1 MKKKSFI
8 RVLGMMLLLMMYSV
22 VLSAQPRAIISDHLD
37 PAVLVNPGDTIK
49 AEVLNYLNDQGRDA
63 LKSRGFIYVK
73 NGGSI
78 YVDMRRLSQF
88 VRWEYQE
95 DSPIVKIDPVL
106 DPRSTTIKNLYYI
119 DKSGNEQ
126 ELQLVVIPYNVPM
139 LHSKGA
145 VYELDPRSV
154 ATLPA
159 SFTKLR
165 MAREQINAFY
175 EYRITDD
182 HQLNDYITVR
192 DPAQGQTG
200 IDKSYMTI
208 DYRMP
213 TPEAPY
219 DMRRSREIGRDYDF
233 DKGVSIAQLRAISQR
248 YPHTEASDLD
258 PNSKGIDSL
267 DFTVCIM
274 SGSIAGAPTR
284 HFSYQSGGPGYY
296 TYIRVIDQRR
306 RSLSLEPNISLVGYK
321 YTPLNIPFAS
331 ASRVEVR
338 ANGRPLNESKFSI
351 RDKVNLSFNI
361 QNDPNN
367 MYHFYR
373 IETKSGRLIYQYG
386 ETSLNGQSSN
396 TVYQKLSTDFT
407 VSGEDDVFLV
417 TLCRWK
423 SSFTVQSND
432 PSLGQAFFVDQEN
445 YPYSSVRGGGRNRL
459 VLAEGEYFY
468 PILKPSDN
476 AIFRGWRIGNSD
488 KILTTIGDLTPY
500 FTIGTQN
507 FVEKENEYLWT
518 LLNPNNED
526 VVDLSLTAVFERKAL
541 AKATLTVGVSA
552 KESGSVSIN
561 GKTQTSITVD
571 QGTEV
576 ILEAQANKG
585 YVFSHWKNSEGTQV
599 ETTAKL
605 NYKVEKDETLTAV
618 FEAAVKPVKKST
630 LTVGVSAGGSGTVS
644 INGETQTSITVD
656 QGTTVV
662 LEAQANEGYVFSHW
676 KNSEGRQVETTAKLT
691 YTVEKD
697 ETLIAVFDKNAPAK
711 ATLSVGVSPEKSGS
725 VSINGETQ
733 TSITVEQGKEVS
745 LEAQANKGYNF
756 SHWKNSEGRQV
767 GTTAKLIYK
776 VEKDETL
783 TAVFD
788 KNAPAK
794 ATLSVG
800 VSPEK
805 SGSVLINGE
814 TQTSITVEQ
823 GKEVALEAQANKGY
837 NFSHWKNSEG
847 RQVGTTAKLTYKVEK
862 YETLTAVF
870 DKNAPAKATL
880 SVGVSPEKS
889 GSVSIN
895 GETQTSITVEQ
906 GKEVSLEAQANKGYN
921 FSHWKNSEGRQV
933 GTTAKLTYKVE
944 KDETLTA
951 VFEAK
956 ITPRVD
962 EVKVLT
968 GQRDAIL
975 TWNAG
980 SATSWQIKLYQAG
993 QILGNPIV
1001 TQVPRV
1007 ELGNLKPGQGYTYEI
1022 SARSQGTL
1030 DSEAKKATFTT
1041 EKFNEAEAITPYLK
1055 GFSQFRGGQAFDLI
1069 WMDVNP
1075 TEFVSETP
1083 IYRYYW
1089 QATPTSELV
1098 PLTPSGK
1105 QLTLDANRRGG
1116 RLIVKILSGNDQLY
1130 EIGYDLNQ

>member
-8 RVLGMMLLLMMYSV
+8 RIFGMMLMLMMYSV
-22 VLSAQPRAIISDHLD
+22 VLSAQPRAIISDHLE
-37 PAVLVNPGDTIK
+37 PAVLVNPGETLR

-145 VYELDPRSV
+145 VSELDPRSA
-154 ATLPA
+154 ATLPT
-159 SFTKLR
+159 SLTELK
-165 MAREQINAFY
+165 MAREPINAFY
-175 EYRITDD
+175 EYRITEDY
-182 HQLNDYITVR
+182 QLDDYITVQ
-192 DPAQGQTG
+192 DPARGKTG
-200 IDKSYMTI
+200 IRGSNMTI

-219 DMRRSREIGRDYDF
+219 DMRESVDMGGDYDF
-233 DKGVSIAQLRAISQR
+233 GKGVSIAQMRAIAQL

-258 PNSKGIDSL
+258 PNAHGIDSL
-267 DFTVCIM
+267 DFTVRI
-274 SGSIAGAPTR
+274 SSRAIAEVPTR
-284 HFSYQSGGPGYY
+284 YLSNESEGKGYF

-373 IETKSGRLIYQYG
+373 IATKSGRLIYQYG

-476 AIFRGWRIGNSD
+476 VIFRGWRIGNSD

-507 FVEKENEYLWT
+507 FVEKENDYLWT

-526 VVDLSLTAVFERKAL
+526 VVDLSLTAVFEAAVKPV
-541 AKATLTVGVSA
+541 KKSTLMVGVSA

-561 GKTQTSITVD
+561 GETQTSITVD

-605 NYKVEKDETLTAV
+605 T
-618 FEAAVKPVKKST
+618 
-630 LTVGVSAGGSGTVS
+630 
-644 INGETQTSITVD
+644 
-656 QGTTVV
+656 
-662 LEAQANEGYVFSHW
+662 
-676 KNSEGRQVETTAKLT
+676 
-691 YTVEKD
+691 
-697 ETLIAVFDKNAPAK
+697 
-711 ATLSVGVSPEKSGS
+711 
-725 VSINGETQ
+725 
-733 TSITVEQGKEVS
+733 
-745 LEAQANKGYNF
+745 
-756 SHWKNSEGRQV
+756 
-767 GTTAKLIYK
+767 YK

-788 KNAPAK
+788 QN
-794 ATLSVG
+794 
-800 VSPEK
+800 
-805 SGSVLINGE
+805 
-814 TQTSITVEQ
+814 
-823 GKEVALEAQANKGY
+823 
-837 NFSHWKNSEG
+837 
-847 RQVGTTAKLTYKVEK
+847 
-862 YETLTAVF
+862 
-870 DKNAPAKATL
+870 
-880 SVGVSPEKS
+880 
-889 GSVSIN
+889 
-895 GETQTSITVEQ
+895 
-906 GKEVSLEAQANKGYN
+906 
-921 FSHWKNSEGRQV
+921 
-933 GTTAKLTYKVE
+933 
-944 KDETLTA
+944 
-951 VFEAK
+951 
-956 ITPRVD
+956 TPGVD

-968 GQRDAIL
+968 GQREAIL
-975 TWNAG
+975 IWDAG
-980 SATSWQIKLYQAG
+980 SATSWQIKLYQAD
-993 QILGNPIV
+993 QILGDPIV

-1007 ELGNLKPGQGYTYEI
+1007 ELGNLSPGQEYRYEI
-1022 SARSQGTL
+1022 IAKAQGKL
-1030 DSEAKKATFTT
+1030 DSEAKKTTFMT

-1055 GFSQFRGGQAFDLI
+1055 GFSLFRGGQAFDLI

-1116 RLIVKILSGNDQLY
+1116 RLIVRILSGNDQLY

>member
-8 RVLGMMLLLMMYSV
+8 RVFGMLMLLMVSSV
-22 VLSAQPRAIISDHLD
+22 ALCAQPRAIISDHLD
-37 PAVLVNPGDTIK
+37 PAVLVNPGDTITAK
-49 AEVLNYLNDQGRDA
+49 DLNYLNDKGWRDD
-63 LKSRGFIYVK
+63 RGDWIIGFVYVK

-78 YVDMRRLSQF
+78 YVDMSRLSQF
-88 VRWEYQE
+88 AHWRYGDTNSVV
-95 DSPIVKIDPVL
+95 IKIDPVL
-106 DPRSTTIKNLYYI
+106 NTWRASTIKHFWYI
-119 DKSGNEQ
+119 DKSGKEQ
-126 ELQLVVIPYNVPM
+126 ELELVVTPYNVPM
-139 LHSKGA
+139 LHSQGA
-145 VYELDPRSV
+145 LYELDPR
-154 ATLPA
+154 TLLAPPT
-159 SFTKLR
+159 FLR
-165 MAREQINAFY
+165 ELKMAREPINAFY

-182 HQLNDYITVR
+182 RQLDDYITVQ
-192 DPAQGQTG
+192 DPAQGKTG
-200 IDKSYMTI
+200 IEEADMTI

-219 DMRRSREIGRDYDF
+219 NMRGLGELGGGYDF
-233 DKGVSIAQLRAISQR
+233 SKGVSIAQLRAISQR
-248 YPHTEASDLD
+248 YPYTEASSLD
-258 PNSKGIDSL
+258 PNPRGIDSL
-267 DFTVCIM
+267 DFTVCIA
-274 SGSIAGAPTR
+274 SGSVVGGRSRYI
-284 HFSYQSGGPGYY
+284 SYASKLDGYF

-306 RSLSLEPNISLVGYK
+306 RSLSLDPNISLVGYK

-338 ANGRPLNESKFSI
+338 ANDRPLNESKFSI
-351 RDKVNLSFNI
+351 RDKVNLSFSI

-407 VSGEDDVFLV
+407 ISGEDDVFLV

-476 AIFRGWRIGNSD
+476 VIFRGWRIGNSD

-507 FVEKENEYLWT
+507 FVEKENDYLWT

-526 VVDLSLTAVFERKAL
+526 VVDLSLTAVFERNAP
-541 AKATLTVGVSA
+541 AKATLSVGVSPE
-552 KESGSVSIN
+552 KSGSVSIN
-561 GKTQTSITVD
+561 GETQTSITVE
-571 QGTEV
+571 QGTKV
-576 ILEAQANKG
+576 VLEAQANKG
-585 YVFSHWKNSEGTQV
+585 YVFSHWKNSEGRQV
-599 ETTAKL
+599 GTTAKL
-605 NYKVEKDETLTAV
+605 TYKVEKDETLT
-618 FEAAVKPVKKST
+618 
-630 LTVGVSAGGSGTVS
+630 
-644 INGETQTSITVD
+644 
-656 QGTTVV
+656 
-662 LEAQANEGYVFSHW
+662 
-676 KNSEGRQVETTAKLT
+676 
-691 YTVEKD
+691 
-697 ETLIAVFDKNAPAK
+697 AVFDKNAPAK

-733 TSITVEQGKEVS
+733 TSITVEQGTKVV
-745 LEAQANKGYNF
+745 LEAQANKGY
-756 SHWKNSEGRQV
+756 V
-767 GTTAKLIYK
+767 
-776 VEKDETL
+776 
-783 TAVFD
+783 
-788 KNAPAK
+788 
-794 ATLSVG
+794 
-800 VSPEK
+800 
-805 SGSVLINGE
+805 
-814 TQTSITVEQ
+814 
-823 GKEVALEAQANKGY
+823 
-837 NFSHWKNSEG
+837 FSHWKNSEG

-862 YETLTAVF
+862 DETLTAVF
-870 DKNAPAKATL
+870 EAVKPVKKSTL
-880 SVGVSPEKS
+880 TVGVSPERS
-889 GSVSIN
+889 GSVLIN
-895 GETQTSITVEQ
+895 GETQMSITVEQ

-1022 SARSQGTL
+1022 FARSQGTL

-1089 QATPTSELV
+1089 QATPTSELI

-1105 QLTLDANRRGG
+1105 QLTLDANHRGG

>member
-8 RVLGMMLLLMMYSV
+8 RIFGMMLMLMMYSV
-22 VLSAQPRAIISDHLD
+22 VLSAQPRAIISDHLE
-37 PAVLVNPGDTIK
+37 PAVLVNPGETLR

-145 VYELDPRSV
+145 VSELDPRSA
-154 ATLPA
+154 ATLPT
-159 SFTKLR
+159 SLTELK
-165 MAREQINAFY
+165 MAREPINAFY
-175 EYRITDD
+175 EYRITEDY
-182 HQLNDYITVR
+182 QLDDYITVQ
-192 DPAQGQTG
+192 DPARGKTG
-200 IDKSYMTI
+200 IRGSNMTI

-219 DMRRSREIGRDYDF
+219 DMRESVDMGGDYDF
-233 DKGVSIAQLRAISQR
+233 GKGVSIAQMRAIAQL

-258 PNSKGIDSL
+258 PNAHGIDSL
-267 DFTVCIM
+267 DFTVRI
-274 SGSIAGAPTR
+274 SSRAIAEVPTR
-284 HFSYQSGGPGYY
+284 YLSNESEGKGYF

-373 IETKSGRLIYQYG
+373 IATKSGRLIYQYG

-476 AIFRGWRIGNSD
+476 VIFRGWRIGNSD

-507 FVEKENEYLWT
+507 FVEKENDYLWT

-526 VVDLSLTAVFERKAL
+526 VVDLSLTAVFEAAVKPV
-541 AKATLTVGVSA
+541 KKSTLMVGVSA

-561 GKTQTSITVD
+561 GETQTSITVD

-599 ETTAKL
+599 K
-605 NYKVEKDETLTAV
+605 
-618 FEAAVKPVKKST
+618 
-630 LTVGVSAGGSGTVS
+630 
-644 INGETQTSITVD
+644 
-656 QGTTVV
+656 
-662 LEAQANEGYVFSHW
+662 
-676 KNSEGRQVETTAKLT
+676 
-691 YTVEKD
+691 
-697 ETLIAVFDKNAPAK
+697 
-711 ATLSVGVSPEKSGS
+711 
-725 VSINGETQ
+725 
-733 TSITVEQGKEVS
+733 
-745 LEAQANKGYNF
+745 
-756 SHWKNSEGRQV
+756 
-767 GTTAKLIYK
+767 
-776 VEKDETL
+776 
-783 TAVFD
+783 
-788 KNAPAK
+788 
-794 ATLSVG
+794 
-800 VSPEK
+800 
-805 SGSVLINGE
+805 
-814 TQTSITVEQ
+814 
-823 GKEVALEAQANKGY
+823 
-837 NFSHWKNSEG
+837 
-847 RQVGTTAKLTYKVEK
+847 
-862 YETLTAVF
+862 
-870 DKNAPAKATL
+870 
-880 SVGVSPEKS
+880 
-889 GSVSIN
+889 
-895 GETQTSITVEQ
+895 
-906 GKEVSLEAQANKGYN
+906 
-921 FSHWKNSEGRQV
+921 
-933 GTTAKLTYKVE
+933 TTAKLTYKVE

-951 VFEAK
+951 VFDQN
-956 ITPRVD
+956 TPGVD

-968 GQRDAIL
+968 GQREAIL
-975 TWNAG
+975 IWDAG
-980 SATSWQIKLYQAG
+980 SATSWQIKLYQAD
-993 QILGNPIV
+993 QILGDPIV

-1007 ELGNLKPGQGYTYEI
+1007 ELGNLSPGQEYRYEI
-1022 SARSQGTL
+1022 IAKAQGKL
-1030 DSEAKKATFTT
+1030 DSEAKKTTFMT

-1055 GFSQFRGGQAFDLI
+1055 GFSLFRGGQAFDLI

-1116 RLIVKILSGNDQLY
+1116 RLIVRILSGNDQLY

>member
-8 RVLGMMLLLMMYSV
+8 RVFGMMLLLMMCSV
-22 VLSAQPRAIISDHLD
+22 VLSAQSRAIIRDHLE
-37 PAVLVNPGDTIK
+37 PAVLVNPGDTLK
-49 AEVLNYLNDQGRDA
+49 AEVLNYLNDQGRNDW
-63 LKSRGFIYVK
+63 KSRGFVYVK

-88 VRWEYQE
+88 DRWEYGGE
-95 DSPIVKIDPVL
+95 NPVVKIDPVL
-106 DPRSTTIKNLYYI
+106 DQRGTTMKNFHYI
-119 DKSGNEQ
+119 DKSGNIQ

-145 VYELDPRSV
+145 VSELDPRSA
-154 ATLPA
+154 ATLPT
-159 SFTKLR
+159 SLTELK
-165 MAREQINAFY
+165 MARESINAFY

-182 HQLNDYITVR
+182 HQLDDYITVQ

-200 IDKSYMTI
+200 IYEADMTI

-213 TPEAPY
+213 TPDAPY
-219 DMRRSREIGRDYDF
+219 DMREFGTIGGNYDF
-233 DKGVSIAQLRAISQR
+233 NKGVSIAQMRAISQR
-248 YPHTEASDLD
+248 YPHTEASDFD

-267 DFTVCIM
+267 DFTVCVV

-407 VSGEDDVFLV
+407 ISGEDDVFLV

-459 VLAEGEYFY
+459 VLTEGEYFY

-476 AIFRGWRIGNSD
+476 VIFRGWRIGNSD

-507 FVEKENEYLWT
+507 FVEKENDYLWT

-526 VVDLSLTAVFERKAL
+526 VVDLSLTAVFEAVIKPV
-541 AKATLTVGVSA
+541 KKSTLTVGVSA

-561 GKTQTSITVD
+561 GETQTSITVD

-599 ETTAKL
+599 KTTAKL

-618 FEAAVKPVKKST
+618 FEA
-630 LTVGVSAGGSGTVS
+630 
-644 INGETQTSITVD
+644 N
-656 QGTTVV
+656 
-662 LEAQANEGYVFSHW
+662 
-676 KNSEGRQVETTAKLT
+676 
-691 YTVEKD
+691 
-697 ETLIAVFDKNAPAK
+697 
-711 ATLSVGVSPEKSGS
+711 
-725 VSINGETQ
+725 
-733 TSITVEQGKEVS
+733 
-745 LEAQANKGYNF
+745 
-756 SHWKNSEGRQV
+756 
-767 GTTAKLIYK
+767 
-776 VEKDETL
+776 
-783 TAVFD
+783 
-788 KNAPAK
+788 
-794 ATLSVG
+794 
-800 VSPEK
+800 
-805 SGSVLINGE
+805 
-814 TQTSITVEQ
+814 
-823 GKEVALEAQANKGY
+823 
-837 NFSHWKNSEG
+837 
-847 RQVGTTAKLTYKVEK
+847 
-862 YETLTAVF
+862 
-870 DKNAPAKATL
+870 
-880 SVGVSPEKS
+880 
-889 GSVSIN
+889 
-895 GETQTSITVEQ
+895 
-906 GKEVSLEAQANKGYN
+906 
-921 FSHWKNSEGRQV
+921 
-933 GTTAKLTYKVE
+933 
-944 KDETLTA
+944 
-951 VFEAK
+951 
-956 ITPRVD
+956 TPGVD

-968 GQRDAIL
+968 GQREAIL
-975 TWNAG
+975 SWDAG
-980 SATSWQIKLYQAG
+980 SATSWQIKLYQAD
-993 QILGNPIV
+993 QILGDPIV

-1007 ELGNLKPGQGYTYEI
+1007 ELGNLSPGREYRYEI
-1022 SARSQGTL
+1022 IAKAQGKL
-1030 DSEAKKATFTT
+1030 DSEAKKATFMT

-1116 RLIVKILSGNDQLY
+1116 RLIVRILSGNDQLY
-1130 EIGYDLNQ
+1130 EIGYDLN

>member
-8 RVLGMMLLLMMYSV
+8 RVFGMLMLLMMCSV
-22 VLSAQPRAIISDHLD
+22 ALNAQPRANISDHLD

-49 AEVLNYLNDQGRDA
+49 KDVLNYLNDKGRDDTGWR
-63 LKSRGFIYVK
+63 RGFMYVK

-78 YVDMRRLSQF
+78 YVDMRHLSQF
-88 VRWEYQE
+88 DHWRNGEPNPV
-95 DSPIVKIDPVL
+95 VKIDPVL
-106 DPRSTTIKNLYYI
+106 DQRGSTIHHYRYV
-119 DKSGNEQ
+119 DKSGKSQDLE
-126 ELQLVVIPYNVPM
+126 LVVIPYNVPM

-145 VYELDPRSV
+145 VYELDPRST
-154 ATLPA
+154 ATLPT
-159 SFTKLR
+159 SLTELK
-165 MAREQINAFY
+165 MAREPINAFY
-175 EYRITDD
+175 EYRITEDN
-182 HQLNDYITVR
+182 QLNDYITVQ
-192 DPAQGQTG
+192 DPAQGKTG
-200 IDKSYMTI
+200 IRGSIMSI

-219 DMRRSREIGRDYDF
+219 DMRDGELEGYYDF
-233 DKGVSIAQLRAISQR
+233 DKGVSIAQLRAIAQL
-248 YPHTEASDLD
+248 YPHTEASNLD
-258 PNSKGIDSL
+258 PNAHGIDSL
-267 DFTVCIM
+267 DFTVRI
-274 SGSIAGAPTR
+274 SSRAIAGVPSR
-284 HFSYQSGGPGYY
+284 YLSNESGGKGYF

-306 RSLSLEPNISLVGYK
+306 KSLSLEPNISLVGYK

-373 IETKSGRLIYQYG
+373 IATKSGRLIYQYG

-507 FVEKENEYLWT
+507 FVEKENDYLWT

-526 VVDLSLTAVFERKAL
+526 VVDLSLTAVFERNAP
-541 AKATLTVGVSA
+541 AKATLS
-552 KESGSVSIN
+552 
-561 GKTQTSITVD
+561 
-571 QGTEV
+571 
-576 ILEAQANKG
+576 
-585 YVFSHWKNSEGTQV
+585 
-599 ETTAKL
+599 
-605 NYKVEKDETLTAV
+605 
-618 FEAAVKPVKKST
+618 
-630 LTVGVSAGGSGTVS
+630 VGVSAGGSGTVS

-676 KNSEGRQVETTAKLT
+676 KNSEGRQVGTTVKLT
-691 YTVEKD
+691 YKVEKD

-711 ATLSVGVSPEKSGS
+711 ATLSVGAGPEKSGS
-725 VSINGETQ
+725 VLINGETQ

-767 GTTAKLIYK
+767 GTTAKLTYK

-794 ATLSVG
+794 ATL
-800 VSPEK
+800 
-805 SGSVLINGE
+805 
-814 TQTSITVEQ
+814 T
-823 GKEVALEAQANKGY
+823 
-837 NFSHWKNSEG
+837 
-847 RQVGTTAKLTYKVEK
+847 
-862 YETLTAVF
+862 
-870 DKNAPAKATL
+870 
-880 SVGVSPEKS
+880 VGVSPEKS

-895 GETQTSITVEQ
+895 GEAQTSITIEQ

-975 TWNAG
+975 TWDAG

-1022 SARSQGTL
+1022 FARSQGML

>member
-8 RVLGMMLLLMMYSV
+8 RSFGMLLLLMMYSV
-22 VLSAQPRAIISDHLD
+22 ILSAQPRAIISDHLE

-49 AEVLNYLNDQGRDA
+49 AEVLNYLNDKGPNDYA
-63 LKSRGFIYVK
+63 RGFVYVK

-78 YVDMRRLSQF
+78 YVDMRLLSQF
-88 VRWEYQE
+88 AHRKYQE

-106 DPRSTTIKNLYYI
+106 DPRGSILHILDYI
-119 DKSGNEQ
+119 DKSGRSQ
-126 ELQLVVIPYNVPM
+126 ELELVVIPYNVPM

-145 VYELDPRSV
+145 DYELDPRSA
-154 ATLPA
+154 ATSTTPL
-159 SFTKLR
+159 KVLQ

-182 HQLNDYITVR
+182 RQLNDYITVR
-192 DPAQGQTG
+192 DPAQGKTG
-200 IDKSYMTI
+200 IDKPDMTI

-219 DMRRSREIGRDYDF
+219 NMREFGVLGGGYDF

-267 DFTVCIM
+267 DFTLCIT
-274 SGSIAGAPTR
+274 SGSIAWSSSR
-284 HFSYQSGGPGYY
+284 HFSYASGLGGYY

-306 RSLSLEPNISLVGYK
+306 RSYSLSSNIAVLDGYSSGKPYTPAVTAPGKVQIHIDDQTLEQARPLYGKKVKVKVDIINDPDELYTIHSVVTNKGKVLYRIGETQIGNASPHESFRSLVVEYLVSTDEEFIVTLTQARKLVTVRSSDASLGEVAVSTSWEDSFDAVKTSRAISDSRMTLYVKPKANASFVGWRIDGVNQLFTLKTDELTERYVDFRTDPSRLYYDVLSDGTLRAGVDVKRSLSLE
-321 YTPLNIPFAS
+321 
-331 ASRVEVR
+331 
-338 ANGRPLNESKFSI
+338 
-351 RDKVNLSFNI
+351 
-361 QNDPNN
+361 
-367 MYHFYR
+367 
-373 IETKSGRLIYQYG
+373 
-386 ETSLNGQSSN
+386 
-396 TVYQKLSTDFT
+396 
-407 VSGEDDVFLV
+407 
-417 TLCRWK
+417 
-423 SSFTVQSND
+423 
-432 PSLGQAFFVDQEN
+432 
-445 YPYSSVRGGGRNRL
+445 
-459 VLAEGEYFY
+459 
-468 PILKPSDN
+468 
-476 AIFRGWRIGNSD
+476 
-488 KILTTIGDLTPY
+488 
-500 FTIGTQN
+500 
-507 FVEKENEYLWT
+507 
-518 LLNPNNED
+518 
-526 VVDLSLTAVFERKAL
+526 AVFERKAPT
-541 AKATLTVGVSA
+541 KATLSVGVSA
-552 KESGSVSIN
+552 DGSGSVLIN
-561 GKTQTSITVD
+561 EKAQTSITVD
-571 QGTEV
+571 QGKEV
-576 ILEAQANKG
+576 SLEAR
-585 YVFSHWKNSEGTQV
+585 
-599 ETTAKL
+599 
-605 NYKVEKDETLTAV
+605 
-618 FEAAVKPVKKST
+618 
-630 LTVGVSAGGSGTVS
+630 
-644 INGETQTSITVD
+644 
-656 QGTTVV
+656 
-662 LEAQANEGYVFSHW
+662 ANEGYVFSHW
-676 KNSEGRQVETTAKLT
+676 KNSEGRQVGTTAKLT
-691 YTVEKD
+691 
-697 ETLIAVFDKNAPAK
+697 
-711 ATLSVGVSPEKSGS
+711 
-725 VSINGETQ
+725 
-733 TSITVEQGKEVS
+733 
-745 LEAQANKGYNF
+745 
-756 SHWKNSEGRQV
+756 
-767 GTTAKLIYK
+767 YK

-805 SGSVLINGE
+805 SGSVL
-814 TQTSITVEQ
+814 
-823 GKEVALEAQANKGY
+823 
-837 NFSHWKNSEG
+837 
-847 RQVGTTAKLTYKVEK
+847 
-862 YETLTAVF
+862 
-870 DKNAPAKATL
+870 
-880 SVGVSPEKS
+880 
-889 GSVSIN
+889 IN

-1022 SARSQGTL
+1022 FARSQGML

>member
-8 RVLGMMLLLMMYSV
+8 RSFGMMLLLMMCSV
-22 VLSAQPRAIISDHLD
+22 VLSAQPRANISDHLE
-37 PAVLVNPGDTIK
+37 PAVLVNPGDTLK
-49 AEVLNYLNDQGRDA
+49 SEVLNYLNDE
-63 LKSRGFIYVK
+63 RGFIYVK

-78 YVDMRRLSQF
+78 YVDMSGFSQF
-88 VRWEYQE
+88 SSWKNGGTNPVV
-95 DSPIVKIDPVL
+95 SIDPIL
-106 DPRSTTIKNLYYI
+106 DPRGSIMTYLDYM
-119 DKSGNEQ
+119 DKGGKSQ
-126 ELQLVVIPYNVPM
+126 RLKLVVIPYNVPM
-139 LHSKGA
+139 LHSKGE
-145 VYELDPRSV
+145 VYELDPRMA
-154 ATLPA
+154 ATLPT
-159 SFTKLR
+159 SLTELK
-165 MAREQINAFY
+165 MAREPINAFY

-182 HQLNDYITVR
+182 RQLDDYITVQ
-192 DPAQGQTG
+192 DPTQGKTG
-200 IDKSYMTI
+200 IDKSSMTI

-219 DMRRSREIGRDYDF
+219 DMRRSREIGGGYDF
-233 DKGVSIAQLRAISQR
+233 DKGVSIAQLRAIAQR

-258 PNSKGIDSL
+258 PNAHGIDSL

-274 SGSIAGAPTR
+274 SGSIGISATR

-306 RSLSLEPNISLVGYK
+306 RRLSLDPNISLVGYK

-373 IETKSGRLIYQYG
+373 IETKSGRLIYKYG

-445 YPYSSVRGGGRNRL
+445 YPYSSVRGRGRNRL

-507 FVEKENEYLWT
+507 FVEKENDYLWT

-526 VVDLSLTAVFERKAL
+526 VVDLSLTAVFEAAVKPV
-541 AKATLTVGVSA
+541 KKSTLTVGVSA
-552 KESGSVSIN
+552 DGSGSVSIN
-561 GKTQTSITVD
+561 GKTQMSITVD

-585 YVFSHWKNSEGTQV
+585 YVFSRWENSKGTQV
-599 ETTAKL
+599 KTTAKL

-618 FEAAVKPVKKST
+618 FEAVVKPVKKST
-630 LTVGVSAGGSGTVS
+630 LTVGVSAKESGSVS

-656 QGTTVV
+656 QGTEVI
-662 LEAQANEGYVFSHW
+662 LEARANEGYIFSHW
-676 KNSEGRQVETTAKLT
+676 KNSDGRQVGTTAKLT

-697 ETLIAVFDKNAPAK
+697 ETLIAVFEANTPGVDKV
-711 ATLSVGVSPEKSGS
+711 T
-725 VSINGETQ
+725 
-733 TSITVEQGKEVS
+733 
-745 LEAQANKGYNF
+745 
-756 SHWKNSEGRQV
+756 
-767 GTTAKLIYK
+767 
-776 VEKDETL
+776 
-783 TAVFD
+783 
-788 KNAPAK
+788 
-794 ATLSVG
+794 
-800 VSPEK
+800 
-805 SGSVLINGE
+805 
-814 TQTSITVEQ
+814 
-823 GKEVALEAQANKGY
+823 
-837 NFSHWKNSEG
+837 
-847 RQVGTTAKLTYKVEK
+847 
-862 YETLTAVF
+862 
-870 DKNAPAKATL
+870 
-880 SVGVSPEKS
+880 
-889 GSVSIN
+889 
-895 GETQTSITVEQ
+895 
-906 GKEVSLEAQANKGYN
+906 
-921 FSHWKNSEGRQV
+921 
-933 GTTAKLTYKVE
+933 
-944 KDETLTA
+944 
-951 VFEAK
+951 
-956 ITPRVD
+956 
-962 EVKVLT
+962 VLT
-968 GQRDAIL
+968 GQREAIL

-980 SATSWQIKLYQAG
+980 SATSWQIKLYQAD
-993 QILGNPIV
+993 QILGDPIV
-1001 TQVPRV
+1001 TQIPRV
-1007 ELGNLKPGQGYTYEI
+1007 ELGNLSPGQEYRYEI
-1022 SARSQGTL
+1022 IAIAQGKL
-1030 DSEAKKATFTT
+1030 DSEAKKATFMT
-1041 EKFNEAEAITPYLK
+1041 ENFNEDEAITPYLK

-1075 TEFVSETP
+1075 AEFVSETP

-1116 RLIVKILSGNDQLY
+1116 RLIVRILSGNDQLY

>member
-8 RVLGMMLLLMMYSV
+8 RVFGMLMLLMMYSV
-22 VLSAQPRAIISDHLD
+22 AQSAQPRAIISDHLD

-49 AEVLNYLNDQGRDA
+49 AKDLNDLNDKGHNDLR
-63 LKSRGFIYVK
+63 SRGFVYVK

-88 VRWEYQE
+88 DRWEYQE

-126 ELQLVVIPYNVPM
+126 ELQLVVIPYNVPI

-145 VYELDPRSV
+145 VYELDPRST

-159 SFTKLR
+159 SFTKLK
-165 MAREQINAFY
+165 MAREPINAFY
-175 EYRITDD
+175 EYRITEDR
-182 HQLNDYITVR
+182 QLNDYITVQ
-192 DPAQGQTG
+192 DPAQRQTG
-200 IDKSYMTI
+200 IDKPNMTI

-233 DKGVSIAQLRAISQR
+233 DKGVSIAQLRALSQR
-248 YPHTEASDLD
+248 YPHTEASTAD

-373 IETKSGRLIYQYG
+373 IATKSGRLIYQYG

-476 AIFRGWRIGNSD
+476 VIFRGWRIGNSD

-526 VVDLSLTAVFERKAL
+526 VVDLSLTAVFERKAP
-541 AKATLTVGVSA
+541 AKATLS
-552 KESGSVSIN
+552 
-561 GKTQTSITVD
+561 
-571 QGTEV
+571 
-576 ILEAQANKG
+576 
-585 YVFSHWKNSEGTQV
+585 
-599 ETTAKL
+599 
-605 NYKVEKDETLTAV
+605 
-618 FEAAVKPVKKST
+618 
-630 LTVGVSAGGSGTVS
+630 VGVSAGGSGTVS

-676 KNSEGRQVETTAKLT
+676 KNSEGRQVGTTAKLT
-691 YTVEKD
+691 YKVEKD
-697 ETLIAVFDKNAPAK
+697 ETLTAVFDKNAPAK

-725 VSINGETQ
+725 VLINGETQ

-788 KNAPAK
+788 KNAP
-794 ATLSVG
+794 T
-800 VSPEK
+800 
-805 SGSVLINGE
+805 
-814 TQTSITVEQ
+814 
-823 GKEVALEAQANKGY
+823 
-837 NFSHWKNSEG
+837 
-847 RQVGTTAKLTYKVEK
+847 
-862 YETLTAVF
+862 
-870 DKNAPAKATL
+870 KATL

-951 VFEAK
+951 VFEAVKPVKKSTLTVGVSPERSGSVSINGEAQTSITIEQGKEVSLEAQANKGYNFSHWKNSEGRQVGTTAKLTYKVEKDETLTAVFEAK

-975 TWNAG
+975 TWDAG

-1022 SARSQGTL
+1022 FARSQGML

>member
-8 RVLGMMLLLMMYSV
+8 RVFGMLMLLMVSSV
-22 VLSAQPRAIISDHLD
+22 ALCAQPRAIISDHLD
-37 PAVLVNPGDTIK
+37 PAVLVNPGDTITAK
-49 AEVLNYLNDQGRDA
+49 DLNYLNDKGWRDD
-63 LKSRGFIYVK
+63 RGDWIIGFVYVK

-78 YVDMRRLSQF
+78 YVDMSRLSQF
-88 VRWEYQE
+88 AHWRYGDTNSVV
-95 DSPIVKIDPVL
+95 IKIDPVL
-106 DPRSTTIKNLYYI
+106 NTWRASTIKHFWYI
-119 DKSGNEQ
+119 DKSGKEQ
-126 ELQLVVIPYNVPM
+126 ELELVVTPYNVPM
-139 LHSKGA
+139 LHSQGA
-145 VYELDPRSV
+145 LYELDPR
-154 ATLPA
+154 TLLAPPT
-159 SFTKLR
+159 FLR
-165 MAREQINAFY
+165 ELKMAREPINAFY

-182 HQLNDYITVR
+182 RQLDDYITVQ
-192 DPAQGQTG
+192 DPAQGKTG
-200 IDKSYMTI
+200 IEEADMTI

-219 DMRRSREIGRDYDF
+219 NMRGLGELGGGYDF
-233 DKGVSIAQLRAISQR
+233 SKGVSIAQLRAISQR
-248 YPHTEASDLD
+248 YPYTEASSLD
-258 PNSKGIDSL
+258 PNPRGIDSL
-267 DFTVCIM
+267 DFTVCIA
-274 SGSIAGAPTR
+274 SGSVVGGRSRYI
-284 HFSYQSGGPGYY
+284 SYASKLDGYF

-306 RSLSLEPNISLVGYK
+306 RSLSLDPNISLVGYK

-338 ANGRPLNESKFSI
+338 ANDRPLNESKFSI
-351 RDKVNLSFNI
+351 RDKVNLSFSI

-476 AIFRGWRIGNSD
+476 VIFRGWRIGNSD

-507 FVEKENEYLWT
+507 FVEKENDYLWT

-526 VVDLSLTAVFERKAL
+526 VVDLSLTAVFER
-541 AKATLTVGVSA
+541 
-552 KESGSVSIN
+552 
-561 GKTQTSITVD
+561 
-571 QGTEV
+571 
-576 ILEAQANKG
+576 
-585 YVFSHWKNSEGTQV
+585 
-599 ETTAKL
+599 
-605 NYKVEKDETLTAV
+605 
-618 FEAAVKPVKKST
+618 
-630 LTVGVSAGGSGTVS
+630 
-644 INGETQTSITVD
+644 
-656 QGTTVV
+656 
-662 LEAQANEGYVFSHW
+662 
-676 KNSEGRQVETTAKLT
+676 
-691 YTVEKD
+691 
-697 ETLIAVFDKNAPAK
+697 NAPAK

-733 TSITVEQGKEVS
+733 TSITVEQGTKVV
-745 LEAQANKGYNF
+745 LEAQANKGY
-756 SHWKNSEGRQV
+756 V
-767 GTTAKLIYK
+767 
-776 VEKDETL
+776 
-783 TAVFD
+783 
-788 KNAPAK
+788 
-794 ATLSVG
+794 
-800 VSPEK
+800 
-805 SGSVLINGE
+805 
-814 TQTSITVEQ
+814 
-823 GKEVALEAQANKGY
+823 
-837 NFSHWKNSEG
+837 FSHWKNSEG

-862 YETLTAVF
+862 DETLTAVF
-870 DKNAPAKATL
+870 EAVKPVKKSTL
-880 SVGVSPEKS
+880 TVGVSPERS
-889 GSVSIN
+889 GSVLIN
-895 GETQTSITVEQ
+895 GETQMSITVEQ

-1022 SARSQGTL
+1022 FARSQGTL

-1089 QATPTSELV
+1089 QATPTSELI

-1105 QLTLDANRRGG
+1105 QLTLDANHRGG

>member
-1 MKKKSFI
+1 M
-8 RVLGMMLLLMMYSV
+8 
-22 VLSAQPRAIISDHLD
+22 
-37 PAVLVNPGDTIK
+37 
-49 AEVLNYLNDQGRDA
+49 
-63 LKSRGFIYVK
+63 
-73 NGGSI
+73 
-78 YVDMRRLSQF
+78 
-88 VRWEYQE
+88 
-95 DSPIVKIDPVL
+95 
-106 DPRSTTIKNLYYI
+106 
-119 DKSGNEQ
+119 
-126 ELQLVVIPYNVPM
+126 
-139 LHSKGA
+139 
-145 VYELDPRSV
+145 
-154 ATLPA
+154 
-159 SFTKLR
+159 
-165 MAREQINAFY
+165 
-175 EYRITDD
+175 
-182 HQLNDYITVR
+182 
-192 DPAQGQTG
+192 
-200 IDKSYMTI
+200 
-208 DYRMP
+208 
-213 TPEAPY
+213 
-219 DMRRSREIGRDYDF
+219 
-233 DKGVSIAQLRAISQR
+233 
-248 YPHTEASDLD
+248 
-258 PNSKGIDSL
+258 
-267 DFTVCIM
+267 
-274 SGSIAGAPTR
+274 
-284 HFSYQSGGPGYY
+284 
-296 TYIRVIDQRR
+296 
-306 RSLSLEPNISLVGYK
+306 
-321 YTPLNIPFAS
+321 
-331 ASRVEVR
+331 
-338 ANGRPLNESKFSI
+338 
-351 RDKVNLSFNI
+351 
-361 QNDPNN
+361 
-367 MYHFYR
+367 
-373 IETKSGRLIYQYG
+373 
-386 ETSLNGQSSN
+386 
-396 TVYQKLSTDFT
+396 
-407 VSGEDDVFLV
+407 
-417 TLCRWK
+417 
-423 SSFTVQSND
+423 
-432 PSLGQAFFVDQEN
+432 
-445 YPYSSVRGGGRNRL
+445 
-459 VLAEGEYFY
+459 
-468 PILKPSDN
+468 
-476 AIFRGWRIGNSD
+476 
-488 KILTTIGDLTPY
+488 
-500 FTIGTQN
+500 
-507 FVEKENEYLWT
+507 
-518 LLNPNNED
+518 
-526 VVDLSLTAVFERKAL
+526 DLSLTAVFERKAP
-541 AKATLTVGVSA
+541 AKATLSVGVS
-552 KESGSVSIN
+552 S
-561 GKTQTSITVD
+561 
-571 QGTEV
+571 
-576 ILEAQANKG
+576 
-585 YVFSHWKNSEGTQV
+585 
-599 ETTAKL
+599 
-605 NYKVEKDETLTAV
+605 
-618 FEAAVKPVKKST
+618 
-630 LTVGVSAGGSGTVS
+630 GGSGTVS

-656 QGTTVV
+656 QGTKVV

-676 KNSEGRQVETTAKLT
+676 KNSEGRQVGTTAKLT
-691 YTVEKD
+691 YIVEKD

-733 TSITVEQGKEVS
+733 TSITVEQGNEVS

-823 GKEVALEAQANKGY
+823 GKEV
-837 NFSHWKNSEG
+837 
-847 RQVGTTAKLTYKVEK
+847 
-862 YETLTAVF
+862 
-870 DKNAPAKATL
+870 
-880 SVGVSPEKS
+880 
-889 GSVSIN
+889 
-895 GETQTSITVEQ
+895 
-906 GKEVSLEAQANKGYN
+906 SLEAQANKGYN

-975 TWNAG
+975 TWDAG

-1022 SARSQGTL
+1022 FARSQGML

-1083 IYRYYW
+1083 LYRYYW

>member
-8 RVLGMMLLLMMYSV
+8 RVFGMLMLLMVSSV
-22 VLSAQPRAIISDHLD
+22 ALCAQPRAIISDHLD
-37 PAVLVNPGDTIK
+37 PAVLVNPGDTITAK
-49 AEVLNYLNDQGRDA
+49 DLNYLNDKGWRDD
-63 LKSRGFIYVK
+63 RGDWIIGFVYVK

-78 YVDMRRLSQF
+78 YVDMSRLSQF
-88 VRWEYQE
+88 AHWRYGDTNSVV
-95 DSPIVKIDPVL
+95 IKIDPVL
-106 DPRSTTIKNLYYI
+106 NTWRASTIKHFWYI
-119 DKSGNEQ
+119 DKSGKEQ
-126 ELQLVVIPYNVPM
+126 ELELVVTPYNVPM
-139 LHSKGA
+139 LHSQGA
-145 VYELDPRSV
+145 LYELDPR
-154 ATLPA
+154 TLLAPPT
-159 SFTKLR
+159 FLR
-165 MAREQINAFY
+165 ELKMAREPINAFY

-182 HQLNDYITVR
+182 RQLDDYITVQ
-192 DPAQGQTG
+192 DPAQGKTG
-200 IDKSYMTI
+200 IEEADMTI

-219 DMRRSREIGRDYDF
+219 NMRGLGELGGGYDF
-233 DKGVSIAQLRAISQR
+233 SKGVSIAQLRAISQR
-248 YPHTEASDLD
+248 YPYTEASSLD
-258 PNSKGIDSL
+258 PNPRGIDSL
-267 DFTVCIM
+267 DFTVCIA
-274 SGSIAGAPTR
+274 SGSVVGGRSRYI
-284 HFSYQSGGPGYY
+284 SYASKLDGYF

-306 RSLSLEPNISLVGYK
+306 RSLSLDPNISLVGYK

-338 ANGRPLNESKFSI
+338 ANDRPLNESKFSI
-351 RDKVNLSFNI
+351 RDKVNLSFSI

-407 VSGEDDVFLV
+407 ISGEDDVFLV

-476 AIFRGWRIGNSD
+476 VIFRGWRIGNSD

-507 FVEKENEYLWT
+507 FVEKENDYLWT

-526 VVDLSLTAVFERKAL
+526 VVDLSLTAVFERNAP
-541 AKATLTVGVSA
+541 AKATLSVGVSPE
-552 KESGSVSIN
+552 KSGSVSIN
-561 GKTQTSITVD
+561 GETQTSITVE
-571 QGTEV
+571 QGTKV
-576 ILEAQANKG
+576 VLEAQANKG
-585 YVFSHWKNSEGTQV
+585 YVFSHWKNSEGRQV
-599 ETTAKL
+599 GTTAKL
-605 NYKVEKDETLTAV
+605 TYKVEKDETLTAV
-618 FEAAVKPVKKST
+618 FDKNAPAKAT
-630 LTVGVSAGGSGTVS
+630 LSVGVSPEKSGSVL
-644 INGETQTSITVD
+644 INGETQTSITVEQD
-656 QGTTVV
+656 TKVV

-676 KNSEGRQVETTAKLT
+676 KNSEGRQVETTAKVT

-733 TSITVEQGKEVS
+733 TSITVEQGTKVV
-745 LEAQANKGYNF
+745 LEAQANKGYVF

-767 GTTAKLIYK
+767 GTTAKLTYK

-814 TQTSITVEQ
+814 TQM
-823 GKEVALEAQANKGY
+823 
-837 NFSHWKNSEG
+837 
-847 RQVGTTAKLTYKVEK
+847 
-862 YETLTAVF
+862 
-870 DKNAPAKATL
+870 
-880 SVGVSPEKS
+880 
-889 GSVSIN
+889 
-895 GETQTSITVEQ
+895 SITVEQ

-1022 SARSQGTL
+1022 FARSQGTL

-1089 QATPTSELV
+1089 QATPTSELI

-1105 QLTLDANRRGG
+1105 QLTLDANHRGG

>member
-1 MKKKSFI
+1 
-8 RVLGMMLLLMMYSV
+8 
-22 VLSAQPRAIISDHLD
+22 
-37 PAVLVNPGDTIK
+37 
-49 AEVLNYLNDQGRDA
+49 
-63 LKSRGFIYVK
+63 
-73 NGGSI
+73 
-78 YVDMRRLSQF
+78 
-88 VRWEYQE
+88 
-95 DSPIVKIDPVL
+95 
-106 DPRSTTIKNLYYI
+106 
-119 DKSGNEQ
+119 
-126 ELQLVVIPYNVPM
+126 
-139 LHSKGA
+139 
-145 VYELDPRSV
+145 
-154 ATLPA
+154 
-159 SFTKLR
+159 
-165 MAREQINAFY
+165 
-175 EYRITDD
+175 
-182 HQLNDYITVR
+182 
-192 DPAQGQTG
+192 
-200 IDKSYMTI
+200 
-208 DYRMP
+208 
-213 TPEAPY
+213 
-219 DMRRSREIGRDYDF
+219 
-233 DKGVSIAQLRAISQR
+233 
-248 YPHTEASDLD
+248 
-258 PNSKGIDSL
+258 
-267 DFTVCIM
+267 
-274 SGSIAGAPTR
+274 
-284 HFSYQSGGPGYY
+284 
-296 TYIRVIDQRR
+296 
-306 RSLSLEPNISLVGYK
+306 
-321 YTPLNIPFAS
+321 
-331 ASRVEVR
+331 
-338 ANGRPLNESKFSI
+338 
-351 RDKVNLSFNI
+351 
-361 QNDPNN
+361 

-373 IETKSGRLIYQYG
+373 IATKSGRLIYQYG

-476 AIFRGWRIGNSD
+476 VIFRGWRIGNSD
-488 KILTTIGDLTPY
+488 KVLTTIGDLTPY

-526 VVDLSLTAVFERKAL
+526 VVDLSLTAVFERKAP
-541 AKATLTVGVSA
+541 AKATLS
-552 KESGSVSIN
+552 
-561 GKTQTSITVD
+561 
-571 QGTEV
+571 
-576 ILEAQANKG
+576 
-585 YVFSHWKNSEGTQV
+585 
-599 ETTAKL
+599 
-605 NYKVEKDETLTAV
+605 
-618 FEAAVKPVKKST
+618 
-630 LTVGVSAGGSGTVS
+630 VGVSAGGSGTVS

-676 KNSEGRQVETTAKLT
+676 KNSEGRQVGTTAKLT
-691 YTVEKD
+691 YKVEKD
-697 ETLIAVFDKNAPAK
+697 ETLTAVFDKNAPAK

-725 VSINGETQ
+725 VLINGETQ

-788 KNAPAK
+788 KNAPTK

-805 SGSVLINGE
+805 SGSVSINGE

-823 GKEVALEAQANKGY
+823 GKEVSLEAQANKGY

-862 YETLTAVF
+862 DETLTAVF
-870 DKNAPAKATL
+870 EAVKPVKKSTLTVGVSTERSGSVSINGEAQTSITIEQGKEVSLEAQANKGYNFSHWKNSEGRQVGTTAKLTYKVEKDETL
-880 SVGVSPEKS
+880 TAVFEAVKPVKKSTLTVGVSPEKS
-889 GSVSIN
+889 GSVLIN

-1022 SARSQGTL
+1022 FARSQGML

-1089 QATPTSELV
+1089 QATPTSELI

-1116 RLIVKILSGNDQLY
+1116 CLIVKILSGNDQLY

>member
-1 MKKKSFI
+1 
-8 RVLGMMLLLMMYSV
+8 MLMLLMMYSV
-22 VLSAQPRAIISDHLD
+22 VLSAQPRAIISDHLE

-49 AEVLNYLNDQGRDA
+49 AKDLNDLNDKGRNDWG
-63 LKSRGFIYVK
+63 SRGFVYVK

-78 YVDMRRLSQF
+78 YVDMGTLSQF
-88 VRWEYQE
+88 DHWQ
-95 DSPIVKIDPVL
+95 DSETNPVVKLDPVL
-106 DPRSTTIKNLYYI
+106 DPRGTTIKHLHYV
-119 DKSGNEQ
+119 DKSGNRQ

-139 LHSKGA
+139 LHGKGA
-145 VYELDPRSV
+145 VYELDPRSA

-165 MAREQINAFY
+165 MAREPINAFY
-175 EYRITDD
+175 EYRITEDN
-182 HQLNDYITVR
+182 QLNDYITVQ
-192 DPAQGQTG
+192 DPAQGKTG
-200 IDKSYMTI
+200 IRGSNMTI

-219 DMRRSREIGRDYDF
+219 DMRESLDMGGDYDF
-233 DKGVSIAQLRAISQR
+233 GKGVSIAQMRAIAQR
-248 YPHTEASDLD
+248 YPHTEATNSD

-267 DFTVCIM
+267 DFTVRI
-274 SGSIAGAPTR
+274 SSRAIAGVPPR
-284 HFSYQSGGPGYY
+284 YLSNESEGKGYF

-306 RSLSLEPNISLVGYK
+306 RCLSLEPNISLVGYK
-321 YTPLNIPFAS
+321 YTLLNIPFAS

-526 VVDLSLTAVFERKAL
+526 VVDLSLTAVFEAVVKPV
-541 AKATLTVGVSA
+541 KKSTLTVGVSA

-561 GKTQTSITVD
+561 GETQTSITVD

-599 ETTAKL
+599 KTTAKL

-618 FEAAVKPVKKST
+618 FEA
-630 LTVGVSAGGSGTVS
+630 
-644 INGETQTSITVD
+644 N
-656 QGTTVV
+656 
-662 LEAQANEGYVFSHW
+662 
-676 KNSEGRQVETTAKLT
+676 
-691 YTVEKD
+691 
-697 ETLIAVFDKNAPAK
+697 
-711 ATLSVGVSPEKSGS
+711 
-725 VSINGETQ
+725 
-733 TSITVEQGKEVS
+733 
-745 LEAQANKGYNF
+745 
-756 SHWKNSEGRQV
+756 
-767 GTTAKLIYK
+767 
-776 VEKDETL
+776 
-783 TAVFD
+783 
-788 KNAPAK
+788 
-794 ATLSVG
+794 
-800 VSPEK
+800 
-805 SGSVLINGE
+805 
-814 TQTSITVEQ
+814 
-823 GKEVALEAQANKGY
+823 
-837 NFSHWKNSEG
+837 
-847 RQVGTTAKLTYKVEK
+847 
-862 YETLTAVF
+862 
-870 DKNAPAKATL
+870 
-880 SVGVSPEKS
+880 
-889 GSVSIN
+889 
-895 GETQTSITVEQ
+895 
-906 GKEVSLEAQANKGYN
+906 
-921 FSHWKNSEGRQV
+921 
-933 GTTAKLTYKVE
+933 
-944 KDETLTA
+944 
-951 VFEAK
+951 
-956 ITPRVD
+956 TPGVD

-968 GQRDAIL
+968 GQREAIL
-975 TWNAG
+975 SWDAG
-980 SATSWQIKLYQAG
+980 SATSWQIKLYQAD
-993 QILGNPIV
+993 QILGDPIV

-1007 ELGNLKPGQGYTYEI
+1007 ELGNLSPGREYRYEI
-1022 SARSQGTL
+1022 IAKAQGKL
-1030 DSEAKKATFTT
+1030 DSEAKKATFMT

-1116 RLIVKILSGNDQLY
+1116 RLIVRILSGNDQLY
-1130 EIGYDLNQ
+1130 EIGYDLN

>member
-8 RVLGMMLLLMMYSV
+8 RVFGMLMLLMMCSV
-22 VLSAQPRAIISDHLD
+22 ALNAQPRANISDHLD

-49 AEVLNYLNDQGRDA
+49 KDVLNYLNDKGRDDTGWR
-63 LKSRGFIYVK
+63 RGFMYVK

-78 YVDMRRLSQF
+78 YVDMRHLSQF
-88 VRWEYQE
+88 DHWRNGEPNPV
-95 DSPIVKIDPVL
+95 VKIDPVL
-106 DPRSTTIKNLYYI
+106 DQRGSTIHHYRYV
-119 DKSGNEQ
+119 DKSGKSQDLE
-126 ELQLVVIPYNVPM
+126 LVVIPYNVPM

-145 VYELDPRSV
+145 VYELDPRST
-154 ATLPA
+154 ATLPT
-159 SFTKLR
+159 SLTELK
-165 MAREQINAFY
+165 MAREPINAFY
-175 EYRITDD
+175 EYRITEDN
-182 HQLNDYITVR
+182 QLNDYITVQ
-192 DPAQGQTG
+192 DPAQGKTG
-200 IDKSYMTI
+200 IRGSIMSI

-219 DMRRSREIGRDYDF
+219 DMRDGELEGYYDF
-233 DKGVSIAQLRAISQR
+233 DKGVSIAQLRAIAQL
-248 YPHTEASDLD
+248 YPHTEASNLD
-258 PNSKGIDSL
+258 PNAHGIDSL
-267 DFTVCIM
+267 DFTVRI
-274 SGSIAGAPTR
+274 SSRAIAGVPSR
-284 HFSYQSGGPGYY
+284 YLSNESGGKGYF

-306 RSLSLEPNISLVGYK
+306 KSLSLEPNISLVGYK

-373 IETKSGRLIYQYG
+373 IATKSGRLIYQYG

-507 FVEKENEYLWT
+507 FVEKENDYLWT

-526 VVDLSLTAVFERKAL
+526 VVDLSLTAVFERNAP
-541 AKATLTVGVSA
+541 AKATLS
-552 KESGSVSIN
+552 
-561 GKTQTSITVD
+561 
-571 QGTEV
+571 
-576 ILEAQANKG
+576 
-585 YVFSHWKNSEGTQV
+585 
-599 ETTAKL
+599 
-605 NYKVEKDETLTAV
+605 
-618 FEAAVKPVKKST
+618 
-630 LTVGVSAGGSGTVS
+630 VGVSAGGSGTVS

-676 KNSEGRQVETTAKLT
+676 KNSEGRQVGTTVKLT
-691 YTVEKD
+691 YKVEKD

-711 ATLSVGVSPEKSGS
+711 ATLSVGASPEKSGS
-725 VSINGETQ
+725 VLINGETQ

-767 GTTAKLIYK
+767 ETTAKLTYK

-783 TAVFD
+783 TAVFEAV
-788 KNAPAK
+788 KPVK
-794 ATLSVG
+794 KSTLTVG
-800 VSPEK
+800 VSPER
-805 SGSVLINGE
+805 SGSVSINGE
-814 TQTSITVEQ
+814 AQTSITVEQ
-823 GKEVALEAQANKGY
+823 GKEVA
-837 NFSHWKNSEG
+837 
-847 RQVGTTAKLTYKVEK
+847 
-862 YETLTAVF
+862 
-870 DKNAPAKATL
+870 
-880 SVGVSPEKS
+880 
-889 GSVSIN
+889 
-895 GETQTSITVEQ
+895 
-906 GKEVSLEAQANKGYN
+906 LEAQANKGYN

-975 TWNAG
+975 TWDAG

-1022 SARSQGTL
+1022 FARSQGML

>member
-8 RVLGMMLLLMMYSV
+8 RVFGMLMLLMMYSV
-22 VLSAQPRAIISDHLD
+22 AQSAQPRAIISDHLD

-49 AEVLNYLNDQGRDA
+49 AKDLNDLNDKGHNDLR
-63 LKSRGFIYVK
+63 SRGFVYVK

-88 VRWEYQE
+88 DRWEYQE

-126 ELQLVVIPYNVPM
+126 ELQLVVIPYNVPI

-145 VYELDPRSV
+145 VYELDPRST

-159 SFTKLR
+159 SFTKLK
-165 MAREQINAFY
+165 MAREPINAFY
-175 EYRITDD
+175 EYRITEDR
-182 HQLNDYITVR
+182 QLNDYITVQ
-192 DPAQGQTG
+192 DPAQRQTG
-200 IDKSYMTI
+200 IDKPNMTI

-233 DKGVSIAQLRAISQR
+233 DKGVSIAQLRALSQR
-248 YPHTEASDLD
+248 YPHTEASTAD

-373 IETKSGRLIYQYG
+373 IATKSGRLIYQYG

-476 AIFRGWRIGNSD
+476 VIFRGWRIGNSD

-526 VVDLSLTAVFERKAL
+526 VVDLSLTAVFERKAP
-541 AKATLTVGVSA
+541 AKATLS
-552 KESGSVSIN
+552 
-561 GKTQTSITVD
+561 
-571 QGTEV
+571 
-576 ILEAQANKG
+576 
-585 YVFSHWKNSEGTQV
+585 
-599 ETTAKL
+599 
-605 NYKVEKDETLTAV
+605 
-618 FEAAVKPVKKST
+618 
-630 LTVGVSAGGSGTVS
+630 VGVSAGGSGTVS

-676 KNSEGRQVETTAKLT
+676 KNSEGRQVGTTAKLT
-691 YTVEKD
+691 
-697 ETLIAVFDKNAPAK
+697 
-711 ATLSVGVSPEKSGS
+711 
-725 VSINGETQ
+725 
-733 TSITVEQGKEVS
+733 
-745 LEAQANKGYNF
+745 
-756 SHWKNSEGRQV
+756 
-767 GTTAKLIYK
+767 YK

-823 GKEVALEAQANKGY
+823 GKEVSLEAQANKGY

-862 YETLTAVF
+862 DETLTAVF
-870 DKNAPAKATL
+870 EAVKPVKKSTL
-880 SVGVSPEKS
+880 TVGVSPERS

-895 GETQTSITVEQ
+895 GEAQTSITIEQ

-975 TWNAG
+975 TWDAG

-1022 SARSQGTL
+1022 FARSQGML

>member
-8 RVLGMMLLLMMYSV
+8 RVFGMLMLLMMCSV
-22 VLSAQPRAIISDHLD
+22 VLSAQPRAIIRDHLE
-37 PAVLVNPGDTIK
+37 PAVLVNPRDTLK
-49 AEVLNYLNDQGRDA
+49 AEVLNYLNEKGANDW
-63 LKSRGFIYVK
+63 KSRGFVYVK

-88 VRWEYQE
+88 DRWEYGGE
-95 DSPIVKIDPVL
+95 NPVVKIDPVL
-106 DPRSTTIKNLYYI
+106 DQRGTTMKNFHYI
-119 DKSGNEQ
+119 DKSGNIQ

-145 VYELDPRSV
+145 VYELDPRKA

-159 SFTKLR
+159 SLKVLQ
-165 MAREQINAFY
+165 MAREPINAFY

-182 HQLNDYITVR
+182 RQLNDYITVQ
-192 DPAQGQTG
+192 DPVRGQTG
-200 IDKSYMTI
+200 IDKPNMTI

-219 DMRRSREIGRDYDF
+219 NMRGAREIGGDYDF
-233 DKGVSIAQLRAISQR
+233 GKGVSIAQMRALSQR
-248 YPHTEASDLD
+248 YPHTEATNSD

-267 DFTVCIM
+267 DFTVRIA
-274 SGSIAGAPTR
+274 SRSIAGSPIR
-284 HFSYQSGGPGYY
+284 HFSNESGGSNYY

-526 VVDLSLTAVFERKAL
+526 VVDLSLTAVFEAAVKPV
-541 AKATLTVGVSA
+541 KKSTLTVGVSA

-561 GKTQTSITVD
+561 GETQTSITVD

-618 FEAAVKPVKKST
+618 FEA
-630 LTVGVSAGGSGTVS
+630 
-644 INGETQTSITVD
+644 N
-656 QGTTVV
+656 
-662 LEAQANEGYVFSHW
+662 
-676 KNSEGRQVETTAKLT
+676 
-691 YTVEKD
+691 
-697 ETLIAVFDKNAPAK
+697 
-711 ATLSVGVSPEKSGS
+711 
-725 VSINGETQ
+725 
-733 TSITVEQGKEVS
+733 
-745 LEAQANKGYNF
+745 
-756 SHWKNSEGRQV
+756 
-767 GTTAKLIYK
+767 
-776 VEKDETL
+776 
-783 TAVFD
+783 
-788 KNAPAK
+788 
-794 ATLSVG
+794 
-800 VSPEK
+800 
-805 SGSVLINGE
+805 
-814 TQTSITVEQ
+814 
-823 GKEVALEAQANKGY
+823 
-837 NFSHWKNSEG
+837 
-847 RQVGTTAKLTYKVEK
+847 
-862 YETLTAVF
+862 
-870 DKNAPAKATL
+870 
-880 SVGVSPEKS
+880 
-889 GSVSIN
+889 
-895 GETQTSITVEQ
+895 
-906 GKEVSLEAQANKGYN
+906 
-921 FSHWKNSEGRQV
+921 
-933 GTTAKLTYKVE
+933 
-944 KDETLTA
+944 
-951 VFEAK
+951 
-956 ITPRVD
+956 TPGVD
-962 EVKVLT
+962 EVTVLT

-975 TWNAG
+975 TWDAG
-980 SATSWQIKLYQAG
+980 SATSWQIKLYQAD
-993 QILGNPIV
+993 QILGDPIV

-1007 ELGNLKPGQGYTYEI
+1007 ELGNLSPGREYRYEI
-1022 SARSQGTL
+1022 IAKAQGKL
-1030 DSEAKKATFTT
+1030 DSEAKKATFMT

-1055 GFSQFRGGQAFDLI
+1055 GFSLFRGGQAFDLI

-1089 QATPTSELV
+1089 QATPNSELV
-1098 PLTPSGK
+1098 LLTPSGK

-1116 RLIVKILSGNDQLY
+1116 RLIVRILSGNDQLY
-1130 EIGYDLNQ
+1130 EIGYDLN

>member
-8 RVLGMMLLLMMYSV
+8 RIFGMMLMLMMCSV
-22 VLSAQPRAIISDHLD
+22 ALSAQPRAIISDHLE
-37 PAVLVNPGDTIK
+37 PAVLVNPGDTLK
-49 AEVLNYLNDQGRDA
+49 SEVLNYLNEKGRNDSE
-63 LKSRGFIYVK
+63 SRGFVYVK

-88 VRWEYQE
+88 DRWRSGETN
-95 DSPIVKIDPVL
+95 PVLKIDPVL

-145 VYELDPRSV
+145 VYELDPRKLGS
-154 ATLPA
+154 LPA
-159 SFTKLR
+159 SLTELK
-165 MAREQINAFY
+165 MAREPINAFY

-182 HQLNDYITVR
+182 RQLNDYITVQ

-200 IDKSYMTI
+200 IDKPDMTI

-219 DMRRSREIGRDYDF
+219 DMREFGVLGGGYDF

-248 YPHTEASDLD
+248 YPYTEASMAD

-267 DFTVCIM
+267 DFTLCIT
-274 SGSIAGAPTR
+274 SGSIAWSSSR
-284 HFSYQSGGPGYY
+284 HFSYASGLGGYY

-306 RSLSLEPNISLVGYK
+306 KSLSLEPNISLVGYK

-373 IETKSGRLIYQYG
+373 IETKSGRLIYKYG

-488 KILTTIGDLTPY
+488 KVLTTIGDLTPY

-526 VVDLSLTAVFERKAL
+526 VVDLSLTAVFERKAP
-541 AKATLTVGVSA
+541 AKATLS
-552 KESGSVSIN
+552 
-561 GKTQTSITVD
+561 
-571 QGTEV
+571 
-576 ILEAQANKG
+576 
-585 YVFSHWKNSEGTQV
+585 
-599 ETTAKL
+599 
-605 NYKVEKDETLTAV
+605 
-618 FEAAVKPVKKST
+618 
-630 LTVGVSAGGSGTVS
+630 VGVSAGGSGTVS

-656 QGTTVV
+656 QGTKVV

-676 KNSEGRQVETTAKLT
+676 KNSEGRQVGTTAKLT
-691 YTVEKD
+691 YKVEKD
-697 ETLIAVFDKNAPAK
+697 ETLTAVFDKNAPAK

-783 TAVFD
+783 TAVF
-788 KNAPAK
+788 
-794 ATLSVG
+794 
-800 VSPEK
+800 
-805 SGSVLINGE
+805 
-814 TQTSITVEQ
+814 
-823 GKEVALEAQANKGY
+823 
-837 NFSHWKNSEG
+837 
-847 RQVGTTAKLTYKVEK
+847 
-862 YETLTAVF
+862 
-870 DKNAPAKATL
+870 
-880 SVGVSPEKS
+880 
-889 GSVSIN
+889 
-895 GETQTSITVEQ
+895 
-906 GKEVSLEAQANKGYN
+906 
-921 FSHWKNSEGRQV
+921 
-933 GTTAKLTYKVE
+933 
-944 KDETLTA
+944 
-951 VFEAK
+951 EAK

-975 TWNAG
+975 TWDAG

-1022 SARSQGTL
+1022 FARSQGML

-1089 QATPTSELV
+1089 QATPTSELI

>member
-1 MKKKSFI
+1 M
-8 RVLGMMLLLMMYSV
+8 
-22 VLSAQPRAIISDHLD
+22 
-37 PAVLVNPGDTIK
+37 
-49 AEVLNYLNDQGRDA
+49 
-63 LKSRGFIYVK
+63 
-73 NGGSI
+73 
-78 YVDMRRLSQF
+78 
-88 VRWEYQE
+88 
-95 DSPIVKIDPVL
+95 
-106 DPRSTTIKNLYYI
+106 
-119 DKSGNEQ
+119 
-126 ELQLVVIPYNVPM
+126 
-139 LHSKGA
+139 
-145 VYELDPRSV
+145 
-154 ATLPA
+154 
-159 SFTKLR
+159 
-165 MAREQINAFY
+165 
-175 EYRITDD
+175 
-182 HQLNDYITVR
+182 
-192 DPAQGQTG
+192 
-200 IDKSYMTI
+200 
-208 DYRMP
+208 
-213 TPEAPY
+213 
-219 DMRRSREIGRDYDF
+219 
-233 DKGVSIAQLRAISQR
+233 
-248 YPHTEASDLD
+248 
-258 PNSKGIDSL
+258 
-267 DFTVCIM
+267 
-274 SGSIAGAPTR
+274 
-284 HFSYQSGGPGYY
+284 
-296 TYIRVIDQRR
+296 
-306 RSLSLEPNISLVGYK
+306 SLEPNISLVGYK

-373 IETKSGRLIYQYG
+373 IATKSGRLIYQYG

-476 AIFRGWRIGNSD
+476 VIFRGWRIGNSD
-488 KILTTIGDLTPY
+488 KVLTTIGDLTPY

-526 VVDLSLTAVFERKAL
+526 VVDLSLTAVFERKAP
-541 AKATLTVGVSA
+541 AKATLS
-552 KESGSVSIN
+552 
-561 GKTQTSITVD
+561 
-571 QGTEV
+571 
-576 ILEAQANKG
+576 
-585 YVFSHWKNSEGTQV
+585 
-599 ETTAKL
+599 
-605 NYKVEKDETLTAV
+605 
-618 FEAAVKPVKKST
+618 
-630 LTVGVSAGGSGTVS
+630 VGVSAGGSGTVS

-676 KNSEGRQVETTAKLT
+676 KNSEGRQVGTTAKLT
-691 YTVEKD
+691 
-697 ETLIAVFDKNAPAK
+697 
-711 ATLSVGVSPEKSGS
+711 
-725 VSINGETQ
+725 
-733 TSITVEQGKEVS
+733 
-745 LEAQANKGYNF
+745 
-756 SHWKNSEGRQV
+756 
-767 GTTAKLIYK
+767 YK

-823 GKEVALEAQANKGY
+823 GKEVSLEAQANKGY

-862 YETLTAVF
+862 DETLTAVF
-870 DKNAPAKATL
+870 EAVKPVKKSTL
-880 SVGVSPEKS
+880 TVGVSPERS

-895 GETQTSITVEQ
+895 GEAQTSITIEQ

-1022 SARSQGTL
+1022 FARSQGML

-1089 QATPTSELV
+1089 QATPTSELI

-1116 RLIVKILSGNDQLY
+1116 CLIVKILSGNDQLY

>member
-8 RVLGMMLLLMMYSV
+8 RVLGMMLLLMMCSV
-22 VLSAQPRAIISDHLD
+22 ALSAQPRAIISDHLE
-37 PAVLVNPGDTIK
+37 PAVLVNPGDTLK
-49 AEVLNYLNDQGRDA
+49 AEVLNYLNEKGPNDW
-63 LKSRGFIYVK
+63 KSRGFVYVK
-73 NGGSI
+73 NGGFI

-88 VRWEYQE
+88 DHWEYQK
-95 DSPIVKIDPVL
+95 DSPIVKIAPVL
-106 DPRSTTIKNLYYI
+106 DPRGSTRKTFHYI

-126 ELQLVVIPYNVPM
+126 ELQLEVIPYNVPM
-139 LHSKGA
+139 LHSKDA
-145 VYELDPRSV
+145 VYELDPRS
-154 ATLPA
+154 AAALPA
-159 SFTKLR
+159 SLTELK

-182 HQLNDYITVR
+182 RQLNDYITVQ
-192 DPAQGQTG
+192 DPAEGQTG
-200 IDKSYMTI
+200 IDKLDMTI

-219 DMRRSREIGRDYDF
+219 NMREFGVLGGGYDF

-258 PNSKGIDSL
+258 PNAHGIDSL
-267 DFTVCIM
+267 DFTVCIA
-274 SGSIAGAPTR
+274 SGSIAWSSSR
-284 HFSYQSGGPGYY
+284 HFSYTSGGGRYY

-373 IETKSGRLIYQYG
+373 IATKSGRLIYQYG

-476 AIFRGWRIGNSD
+476 VIFRGWRIGNSD

-507 FVEKENEYLWT
+507 FVEKENDYLWT

-526 VVDLSLTAVFERKAL
+526 VVDLSLTAVFEAAVKPV
-541 AKATLTVGVSA
+541 KKSTLMVGVSA

-561 GKTQTSITVD
+561 GETQTSITVD

-618 FEAAVKPVKKST
+618 FV
-630 LTVGVSAGGSGTVS
+630 
-644 INGETQTSITVD
+644 
-656 QGTTVV
+656 
-662 LEAQANEGYVFSHW
+662 AN
-676 KNSEGRQVETTAKLT
+676 
-691 YTVEKD
+691 
-697 ETLIAVFDKNAPAK
+697 
-711 ATLSVGVSPEKSGS
+711 
-725 VSINGETQ
+725 
-733 TSITVEQGKEVS
+733 
-745 LEAQANKGYNF
+745 
-756 SHWKNSEGRQV
+756 
-767 GTTAKLIYK
+767 
-776 VEKDETL
+776 
-783 TAVFD
+783 
-788 KNAPAK
+788 
-794 ATLSVG
+794 
-800 VSPEK
+800 
-805 SGSVLINGE
+805 
-814 TQTSITVEQ
+814 
-823 GKEVALEAQANKGY
+823 
-837 NFSHWKNSEG
+837 
-847 RQVGTTAKLTYKVEK
+847 
-862 YETLTAVF
+862 
-870 DKNAPAKATL
+870 
-880 SVGVSPEKS
+880 
-889 GSVSIN
+889 
-895 GETQTSITVEQ
+895 
-906 GKEVSLEAQANKGYN
+906 
-921 FSHWKNSEGRQV
+921 
-933 GTTAKLTYKVE
+933 
-944 KDETLTA
+944 
-951 VFEAK
+951 
-956 ITPRVD
+956 TPGVD
-962 EVKVLT
+962 EVTVLT

-975 TWNAG
+975 TWDAG
-980 SATSWQIKLYQAG
+980 SATSWQIKLYQAD
-993 QILGNPIV
+993 QILGDPIV

-1007 ELGNLKPGQGYTYEI
+1007 ELGNLSPGREYRYEI
-1022 SARSQGTL
+1022 IAKAQGKL
-1030 DSEAKKATFTT
+1030 DSEAKKATFMT

-1055 GFSQFRGGQAFDLI
+1055 GFSLFRGGQAFDLI

-1089 QATPTSELV
+1089 QATPNSELV
-1098 PLTPSGK
+1098 LLTPSGK

-1116 RLIVKILSGNDQLY
+1116 RLIVRILSGNDQLY
-1130 EIGYDLNQ
+1130 EIGYDLN

>member
-8 RVLGMMLLLMMYSV
+8 RVFGMLMLLMMYSV
-22 VLSAQPRAIISDHLD
+22 AQSAQPRAIISDHLD

-49 AEVLNYLNDQGRDA
+49 AKDLNDLNDKGHNDLR
-63 LKSRGFIYVK
+63 SRGFVYVK

-88 VRWEYQE
+88 DRWEYQE

-126 ELQLVVIPYNVPM
+126 ELQLVVIPYNVPI

-145 VYELDPRSV
+145 VYELDPRST

-159 SFTKLR
+159 SFTKLK
-165 MAREQINAFY
+165 MAREPINAFY
-175 EYRITDD
+175 EYRITEDR
-182 HQLNDYITVR
+182 QLNDYITVQ
-192 DPAQGQTG
+192 DPAQRQTG
-200 IDKSYMTI
+200 IDKPNMTI

-233 DKGVSIAQLRAISQR
+233 DKGVSIAQLRALSQR
-248 YPHTEASDLD
+248 YPHTEASTAD

-373 IETKSGRLIYQYG
+373 IATKSGRLIYQYG

-476 AIFRGWRIGNSD
+476 VIFRGWRIGNSD

-526 VVDLSLTAVFERKAL
+526 VVDLSLTAVFERKAP
-541 AKATLTVGVSA
+541 AKATLS
-552 KESGSVSIN
+552 
-561 GKTQTSITVD
+561 
-571 QGTEV
+571 
-576 ILEAQANKG
+576 
-585 YVFSHWKNSEGTQV
+585 
-599 ETTAKL
+599 
-605 NYKVEKDETLTAV
+605 
-618 FEAAVKPVKKST
+618 
-630 LTVGVSAGGSGTVS
+630 VGVSAGGSGTVS

-676 KNSEGRQVETTAKLT
+676 KNSEGRQVGTTAKLT
-691 YTVEKD
+691 
-697 ETLIAVFDKNAPAK
+697 
-711 ATLSVGVSPEKSGS
+711 
-725 VSINGETQ
+725 
-733 TSITVEQGKEVS
+733 
-745 LEAQANKGYNF
+745 
-756 SHWKNSEGRQV
+756 
-767 GTTAKLIYK
+767 YK

-805 SGSVLINGE
+805 SGSVL
-814 TQTSITVEQ
+814 
-823 GKEVALEAQANKGY
+823 
-837 NFSHWKNSEG
+837 
-847 RQVGTTAKLTYKVEK
+847 
-862 YETLTAVF
+862 
-870 DKNAPAKATL
+870 
-880 SVGVSPEKS
+880 
-889 GSVSIN
+889 IN

-975 TWNAG
+975 TWDAG

-1022 SARSQGTL
+1022 FARSQGML

>member
-8 RVLGMMLLLMMYSV
+8 RIFGMMLMLMMCSV
-22 VLSAQPRAIISDHLD
+22 ALSAQPRAIISDHLE
-37 PAVLVNPGDTIK
+37 PAVLVNPGDTLK
-49 AEVLNYLNDQGRDA
+49 SEVLNYLNEKGRNDSE
-63 LKSRGFIYVK
+63 SRGFVYVK

-88 VRWEYQE
+88 DRWRSGETN
-95 DSPIVKIDPVL
+95 PVLKIDPVL

-145 VYELDPRSV
+145 VYELDPRKLGS
-154 ATLPA
+154 LPA
-159 SFTKLR
+159 SLTELK
-165 MAREQINAFY
+165 MAREPINAFY

-182 HQLNDYITVR
+182 RQLNDYITVQ

-200 IDKSYMTI
+200 IDKPDMTI

-219 DMRRSREIGRDYDF
+219 DMREFGVLGGGYDF

-248 YPHTEASDLD
+248 YPYTEASMAD

-267 DFTVCIM
+267 DFTLCIT
-274 SGSIAGAPTR
+274 SGSIAWSSSR
-284 HFSYQSGGPGYY
+284 HFSYASGLGGYY

-306 RSLSLEPNISLVGYK
+306 KSLSLEPNISLVGYK

-373 IETKSGRLIYQYG
+373 IETKSGRLIYKYG

-488 KILTTIGDLTPY
+488 KVLTTIGDLTPY

-526 VVDLSLTAVFERKAL
+526 VVDLSLTAVFERKAP
-541 AKATLTVGVSA
+541 AKATLS
-552 KESGSVSIN
+552 
-561 GKTQTSITVD
+561 
-571 QGTEV
+571 
-576 ILEAQANKG
+576 
-585 YVFSHWKNSEGTQV
+585 
-599 ETTAKL
+599 
-605 NYKVEKDETLTAV
+605 
-618 FEAAVKPVKKST
+618 
-630 LTVGVSAGGSGTVS
+630 VGVSAGGSGTVS

-656 QGTTVV
+656 QGTKVV

-676 KNSEGRQVETTAKLT
+676 KNSEGRQVGTTAKLT
-691 YTVEKD
+691 YKVEKD
-697 ETLIAVFDKNAPAK
+697 ETLTAVFDKNAPAK
-711 ATLSVGVSPEKSGS
+711 ATLTVGVSPERSGS
-725 VSINGETQ
+725 VLINGETQ

-783 TAVFD
+783 TAVFEAAVTPV
-788 KNAPAK
+788 KK
-794 ATLSVG
+794 STLTVG
-800 VSPEK
+800 VSPE
-805 SGSVLINGE
+805 
-814 TQTSITVEQ
+814 
-823 GKEVALEAQANKGY
+823 
-837 NFSHWKNSEG
+837 
-847 RQVGTTAKLTYKVEK
+847 R
-862 YETLTAVF
+862 
-870 DKNAPAKATL
+870 
-880 SVGVSPEKS
+880 S

-895 GETQTSITVEQ
+895 GETQTSVTVEQ

-933 GTTAKLTYKVE
+933 GTTAKLIYKVE

-975 TWNAG
+975 TWDAG

-1022 SARSQGTL
+1022 FARSQGML

-1089 QATPTSELV
+1089 QATPTSELI

>member
-1 MKKKSFI
+1 
-8 RVLGMMLLLMMYSV
+8 MLI
-22 VLSAQPRAIISDHLD
+22 PNWGH
-37 PAVLVNPGDTIK
+37 
-49 AEVLNYLNDQGRDA
+49 
-63 LKSRGFIYVK
+63 
-73 NGGSI
+73 
-78 YVDMRRLSQF
+78 YVDKF
-88 VRWEYQE
+88 G
-95 DSPIVKIDPVL
+95 K
-106 DPRSTTIKNLYYI
+106 
-119 DKSGNEQ
+119 EQ
-126 ELQLVVIPYNVPM
+126 KLELVVIPYNVPM

-145 VYELDPRSV
+145 VYELDPRRA
-154 ATLPA
+154 ATPTT
-159 SFTKLR
+159 SLR
-165 MAREQINAFY
+165 VLQMAGEQINAFY

-182 HQLNDYITVR
+182 RQLDDYITVQ

-200 IDKSYMTI
+200 IDKPNMTI

-219 DMRRSREIGRDYDF
+219 NMRGAREMGEDYNF
-233 DKGVSIAQLRAISQR
+233 DKGVRIAQLRALSQR
-248 YPHTEASDLD
+248 YPHTEASIAD

-267 DFTVCIM
+267 DFTVRIA
-274 SGSIAGAPTR
+274 SGPIAETPTR
-284 HFSYQSGGPGYY
+284 RFSNESRGGEYY

-373 IETKSGRLIYQYG
+373 IATKSGRLIYQYG

-507 FVEKENEYLWT
+507 FVEKENDYLWT

-526 VVDLSLTAVFERKAL
+526 VVDLSLTAVFERKAP
-541 AKATLTVGVSA
+541 AKATLS
-552 KESGSVSIN
+552 
-561 GKTQTSITVD
+561 
-571 QGTEV
+571 
-576 ILEAQANKG
+576 
-585 YVFSHWKNSEGTQV
+585 
-599 ETTAKL
+599 
-605 NYKVEKDETLTAV
+605 
-618 FEAAVKPVKKST
+618 
-630 LTVGVSAGGSGTVS
+630 VGVSAGGSGTVS

-676 KNSEGRQVETTAKLT
+676 KNSEGRQVGTTAKLT
-691 YTVEKD
+691 YKVEKD
-697 ETLIAVFDKNAPAK
+697 ETLTAVFDKNAPAK
-711 ATLSVGVSPEKSGS
+711 ATLSVGASPEKSGS
-725 VSINGETQ
+725 VLINGETQ

-767 GTTAKLIYK
+767 GTTAKLTYK

-783 TAVFD
+783 TAVFEAV
-788 KNAPAK
+788 KPVK
-794 ATLSVG
+794 KSTLTVG
-800 VSPEK
+800 VSPER
-805 SGSVLINGE
+805 SGSVL
-814 TQTSITVEQ
+814 
-823 GKEVALEAQANKGY
+823 
-837 NFSHWKNSEG
+837 
-847 RQVGTTAKLTYKVEK
+847 
-862 YETLTAVF
+862 
-870 DKNAPAKATL
+870 
-880 SVGVSPEKS
+880 
-889 GSVSIN
+889 IN

-975 TWNAG
+975 TWDAG

-1022 SARSQGTL
+1022 FARSQGML